1 MRRVIAGD
9 ERAWDEVV
17 DRFAG
22 LVWSVARSF
31 RLSSAA
37 TDDVVQTVWLRLA
50 EHCGRIR
57 EPDRLASWLA
67 TTTRNEALRVI
78 RGNVRLTPQAT
89 MDDREPTTPSV
100 EERVAD
106 DFTLRAVLWRSPSC
120 RQEDQQLMRLLC
132 AVPPLDYQTIAEMI
146 GRPVGSI
153 GPTRARCLERLKRLL
168 PPGFDP
174 KEASMTTSDDDLLA
188 VMGRALRAAE
198 PVPDHV
204 VDRGPGGVDVAH
216 HRRRARRAGLR
227 LGAELTGVRSED
239 TARQLTFRAP
249 GVEIEVMVVD
259 DVVPPSRRPA
269 GPAGRVHRAAGRA
282 ATR

>member
-1 MRRVIAGD
+1 MSTSIAPRGRSSIGSLAVEAQELLSRVVAGD

-22 LVWSVARSF
+22 LVWSVARSY

-50 EHCGRIR
+50 EHCSRIR
-57 EPDRLASWLA
+57 EPERLASWLA

-89 MDDREPTTPSV
+89 VAELSEPTTPSV
-100 EERVAD
+100 EERVSD
-106 DFTLRAVLWRSPSC
+106 DATLRAVLIAFSQLSAD
-120 RQEDQQLMRLLC
+120 DQQLMRLLC
-132 AVPPLDYQTIAEMI
+132 AVPPLDYQTIAELI

-174 KEASMTTSDDDLLA
+174 K
-188 VMGRALRAAE
+188 GAL
-198 PVPDHV
+198 P
-204 VDRGPGGVDVAH
+204 
-216 HRRRARRAGLR
+216 
-227 LGAELTGVRSED
+227 
-239 TARQLTFRAP
+239 
-249 GVEIEVMVVD
+249 
-259 DVVPPSRRPA
+259 
-269 GPAGRVHRAAGRA
+269 
-282 ATR
+282 

>member
-1 MRRVIAGD
+1 MSTSIAPRGRSSIGSVAVEAQELLSRVVAGD

-22 LVWSVARSF
+22 LVWSVARSY

-50 EHCGRIR
+50 EHCSRIR
-57 EPDRLASWLA
+57 EPERLASWLA

-89 MDDREPTTPSV
+89 VAELSEPTTPSV
-100 EERVAD
+100 EERVSD
-106 DFTLRAVLWRSPSC
+106 DATLRAVLIAFSQLSAD
-120 RQEDQQLMRLLC
+120 DQQLMRLLC
-132 AVPPLDYQTIAEMI
+132 AVPPLDYQTIAELI

-174 KEASMTTSDDDLLA
+174 K
-188 VMGRALRAAE
+188 GAL
-198 PVPDHV
+198 P
-204 VDRGPGGVDVAH
+204 
-216 HRRRARRAGLR
+216 
-227 LGAELTGVRSED
+227 
-239 TARQLTFRAP
+239 
-249 GVEIEVMVVD
+249 
-259 DVVPPSRRPA
+259 
-269 GPAGRVHRAAGRA
+269 
-282 ATR
+282 